1 MKCSAN
7 ARLPL
12 LSGQLRACCHR
23 RAVRRPAA
31 RVACAAGTP
40 QDWGREDTD
49 TRAAMAHIERD
60 LEMLRAFER
69 QNEDGI
75 SSLAF
80 LLSSQ
85 PASDA
90 QAMPAAVLTPEQLA
104 RVVKEKRNA
113 LDELDRQA
121 ALLEE
126 ELSAKQQAL
135 EALMSELGASPQP
148 PPLAGQSDKVAEVEE
163 GSTAAQAGT
172 DVAPQAAGAT
182 SQEEDLLT
190 GAQAAAAITA
200 AAAAA
205 IASRS
210 ASREAVDEAAA
221 GSDVR
226 LLRGATVVAAPVLSW
241 HEDAAAD
248 AAAAQ
253 PAPAAPE
260 PGVDLTP
267 HAEWVRLQ
275 QGKLAGEAEPAVAPP
290 PPAAELPGVTFVP
303 DIVRLLVAAGG
314 DTAVMVDEAPTS
326 TQEAPAFIAGEA
338 LSPIVADA
346 DGLQTAPDDVAPA
359 EDSALDASSLEAAVE
374 LPSLPTTALSAP
386 DIEGDD
392 TAPVTALSVDTVPE
406 LDDDT
411 AAAAAAE
418 LEHHEVVPWAAAVEE
433 AAGEVEVP
441 EHRTLVVPAAAT
453 PSNDEAAIAA
463 AAAAL
468 LALPV
473 DEAARRVAAGGEPMD
488 AAAQALAAM
497 APAAAAS
504 VLRQLD
510 FVARCQL
517 LARLPWQTRQ
527 DLAPPVEHLVAPP
540 AAAAPVERL
549 AERAAVAAS
558 EARPPPPA
566 VAQKRSAA
574 SGAEKKPL
582 ASLTPKAAVV
592 QPPPPATPPAAPR
605 KAPIERQQQRLELLQ
620 ANGQRW
626 IPFLV
631 LKSLDVWMRL
641 NGIVLV

>member
-1 MKCSAN
+1 
-7 ARLPL
+7 
-12 LSGQLRACCHR
+12 
-23 RAVRRPAA
+23 
-31 RVACAAGTP
+31 
-40 QDWGREDTD
+40 
-49 TRAAMAHIERD
+49 MAHIERD

-75 SSLAF
+75 SSLAS

-121 ALLEE
+121 VLLEE
-126 ELSAKQQAL
+126 ELSAKQRAL
-135 EALMSELGASPQP
+135 EALLSELGASPQP
-148 PPLAGQSDKVAEVEE
+148 PPLAGQSDKVEEVEE

-172 DVAPQAAGAT
+172 DVAPQAAEAT

-248 AAAAQ
+248 AASAAAQ
-253 PAPAAPE
+253 PAAAAQE

-314 DTAVMVDEAPTS
+314 DTAVMVDEASTS
-326 TQEAPAFIAGEA
+326 TQEAPAVIAGAGEA

-359 EDSALDASSLEAAVE
+359 EDSALDASSLEAAVK
-374 LPSLPTTALSAP
+374 LPSLPETALSAP

-392 TAPVTALSVDTVPE
+392 TAPVTAFSVGTVLE

-418 LEHHEVVPWAAAVEE
+418 LEHHEVVPLAAAVEE

-453 PSNDEAAIAA
+453 PSNDEADIAA

-510 FVARCQL
+510 FEARCQL

-527 DLAPPVEHLVAPP
+527 DLAPPVERRVAPP

-549 AERAAVAAS
+549 VELASAPPAAATVDRPAERAAVAAS
-558 EARPPPPA
+558 EARSPPPA